1 MTLADFILK
10 SQRSKGRIMTGRS
23 NTSAGACTPG
33 RALRGW
39 LRRLPRRASVRS
51 SLVLALGLL
60 IGVAAPAASAQ
71 PGPRQITL
79 PGERFFPEGVAVARD
94 GTLYVGSMEEGSIAR
109 VAPGAA
115 AAAPFIA
122 AGANGL
128 VSVLGVLA
136 DDARGLLWACSS
148 DAGNGRL
155 TGSAPPAV
163 KSFDLATGAPT
174 GSYELPGGGFCNDLA
189 LDAAGNL
196 YVTDSWSPRLLRLP
210 AGGAALEVWLSDAQL
225 GAEQWSLN
233 GIDVDSASGL
243 LYTVNQRA
251 GALFRVAIGPDGKPG
266 PPTRIR
272 TSQPLR
278 RPDGLKVIRP
288 GLLAT
293 AEGGSGGMA
302 LLTLSGDSALVSVV
316 SEGLDGVATF
326 ALWSGSAWIVE
337 NQGQHF
343 WDPDTNGRDAR
354 PPFRL
359 VEVPLGLQ
367 EAPAAAPPAAAPRS
381 LPRTGAEPATPALL
395 LGAALLALLGAVVL
409 RRRARR

>member
-1 MTLADFILK
+1 
-10 SQRSKGRIMTGRS
+10 
-23 NTSAGACTPG
+23 
-33 RALRGW
+33 
-39 LRRLPRRASVRS
+39 
-51 SLVLALGLL
+51 
-60 IGVAAPAASAQ
+60 VATPAAAAQ
-71 PGPRQITL
+71 PGARQIAL
-79 PGERFFPEGVAVARD
+79 PGDRFFPEGVTAARD
-94 GTLYVGSMEEGSIAR
+94 GTLYVGSMEEGSIVRA
-109 VAPGAA
+109 APGAA
-115 AAAPFIA
+115 AAEPFIT

-148 DAGNGRL
+148 DAGNARL
-155 TGSAPPAV
+155 SGSAPVAV
-163 KSFDLATGAPT
+163 KSFDLATGAPK

-210 AGGAALEVWLSDAQL
+210 AGGAALEVWLSDSQL

-233 GIDVDSASGL
+233 GIDVDTANNL

-251 GALFRVAIGPDGKPG
+251 GKLFRIAIGPDGKPG
-266 PPTRIR
+266 APVQIS

-278 RPDGLKVIRP
+278 RPDGLKVVRP

-302 LLTLSGDSALVSVV
+302 LLTLSGDSAQVKVV

-326 ALWSGSAWIVE
+326 ALWGGSAWIVE

-343 WDPDTNGRDAR
+343 WDPDTNGRDAK

-367 EAPAAAPPAAAPRS
+367 GAPAAAPPAAAPPATVPRS
-381 LPRTGAEPATPALL
+381 LPRTGADPTTPALL
-395 LGAALLALLGAVVL
+395 LGAALLGLLGGAAL

>member
-1 MTLADFILK
+1 MAHLSHIFARY
-10 SQRSKGRIMTGRS
+10 RSLRQATRI
-23 NTSAGACTPG
+23 
-33 RALRGW
+33 W
-39 LRRLPRRASVRS
+39 LRRSPQAASIRS
-51 SLVLALGLL
+51 PLALVLGLL
-60 IGVAAPAASAQ
+60 ICMSTPVAAAQ

-79 PGERFFPEGVAVARD
+79 PGDRFFPEGVAVARD
-94 GTLYVGSMEEGSIAR
+94 GTLYIGSMEEGSIAR
-109 VAPGAA
+109 AAPGAA
-115 AAAPFIA
+115 AAEPFIA

-148 DAGNGRL
+148 DAGNARL
-155 TGSAPPAV
+155 SGSAPVAV
-163 KSFDLATGAPT
+163 KSFDLATGAPK

-210 AGGAALEVWLSDAQL
+210 AGGAALEVWLSDSQL

-233 GIDVDSASGL
+233 GIDVDTANNL

-251 GALFRVAIGPDGKPG
+251 GKLFRIAIGPDGKPG
-266 PPTRIR
+266 APVQIS

-278 RPDGLKVIRP
+278 RPDGLKVVRP

-302 LLTLSGDSALVSVV
+302 LLTLSGDSAQVKVV

-326 ALWSGSAWIVE
+326 ALWGGSAWIVE

-343 WDPDTNGRDAR
+343 WDPDTNGRDAK

-367 EAPAAAPPAAAPRS
+367 DAPAAAPPAAAPPATAPRS
-381 LPRTGAEPATPALL
+381 LPRTGADPTTPALL
-395 LGAALLALLGAVVL
+395 LGAALLALLEGAAL